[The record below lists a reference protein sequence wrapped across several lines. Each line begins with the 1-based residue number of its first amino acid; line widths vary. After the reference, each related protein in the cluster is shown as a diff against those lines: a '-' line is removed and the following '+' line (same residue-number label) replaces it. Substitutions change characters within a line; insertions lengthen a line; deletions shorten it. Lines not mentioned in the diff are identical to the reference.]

1 MKKLLTLLL
10 CLSFATTY
18 AQKVKGIVLDIK
30 TKKPIEEVH
39 ISLGKKVL
47 ITNKKGEFSFLKTGK
62 TDKIITF
69 SHLGYK
75 LYEVK
80 YNGERNLKIY
90 LKQKTENLNEV
101 LVSNKKL
108 KRRIKYNKLPEMENK
123 AYSFASVL
131 LKDKIYVFGGD
142 QSREIEDVFLNAM
155 LRSTRAAG
163 SISSFLAEARK
174 YSSFYKF
181 SNQFSVFDLSKEKW
195 TTEAIDLQKRA
206 YHSAINYDNKIFLMG
221 GKRLSKTKRREYL
234 EDKIEVYDAD
244 KNTLEIDKTN
254 PHQTVGLE
262 THVYKDKIIVLGG
275 SYKETR
281 KGVKK
286 YMKEVHSYN
295 PKTGLWHLITKLPL
309 KKETT
314 SILLKHKLYF
324 FGGLEEKYSN
334 KIVSL
339 NLITGKIIEEKTL
352 FANVDEPAISKEGN
366 TIFLYENN
374 KFVTYNTRSRV
385 LKEYSIDLNVF
396 SPKMHIYNNKLYV
409 IGGFKKEDLE
419 KRASNTTFSIDLDE
433 FDITRIRNR
442 S

>member
-1 MKKLLTLLL
+1 MKKLLTLFL
-10 CLSFATTY
+10 CLSFATIY
-18 AQKVKGIVLDIK
+18 SQKVTGIVLDIK

-39 ISLGKKVL
+39 ISIGKKLL

-62 TDKIITF
+62 TDKTITF
-69 SHLGYK
+69 SHLAYK
-75 LYEVK
+75 LHEVK
-80 YNGERNLKIY
+80 YKGERSLKIY
-90 LKQKTENLNEV
+90 LKQKTEGLNEV

-108 KRRIKYNKLPEMENK
+108 KRRIKYVKLPEMKNK

-142 QSREIEDVFLNAM
+142 QSREVEDIYLQTIMRNPNAGVS
-155 LRSTRAAG
+155 LSALLSG
-163 SISSFLAEARK
+163 IRK

-181 SNQFSVFDLSKEKW
+181 SNQFSVFDLSKERW
-195 TTEAIDLQKRA
+195 VNEGVDLQKRA
-206 YHSAINYDNKIFLMG
+206 YHSAINYNNKIFLMG

-234 EDKIEVYDAD
+234 EDKIEIYDAD

-275 SYKETR
+275 SYKKTR

-309 KKETT
+309 KKETN
-314 SILLKHKLYF
+314 SILVKHKIYF
-324 FGGLEEKYSN
+324 FGGLEDKYSN
-334 KIVSL
+334 KIVTL

-374 KFVTYNTRSRV
+374 KFVTYNTRSRE
-385 LKEYSIDLNVF
+385 LKEYSINLNVF
-396 SPKMHIYNNKLYV
+396 SPKMHVYNNKLYV